1 MGFTNSHLTLQ
12 LPISEEKI
20 HLLLAQTIVVGLTEL
35 APFVLLCLRHYT
47 PIEAPAEIANIITL
61 TMAKFTDSHAKDN

>member
-35 APFVLLCLRHYT
+35 APFALLGLPHHT
-47 PIEAPAEIANIITL
+47 PIEAPAEVAKIITL
-61 TMAKFTDSHAKDN
+61 NMG